1 MIAGTDHPGTLSLD
15 GVPGWILS
23 SLGGGDGVA
32 GDRPGGA
39 ATGSSG
45 RPGGGSPIAGR
56 QVGASTVRGSTRRE
70 DLTERGRPGFPRTLV
85 DLLVRAGCL
94 TPTTRVVDLAAG
106 TGRLSRQ
113 LRRVSP
119 CCIAVEPSATMR
131 AVLRVR
137 VPGVPVVAGAAES
150 LPLASGSADLVTV
163 GDAFHWF
170 DARRSLAEIA
180 RVLRP
185 GGWLALIWN
194 ERDESEPWVA
204 ELNRLLRS
212 SGDAPYARAV
222 DYLPVLEASPEF
234 VRTERRTMA
243 FSEPADRIGLVDL
256 VASRTCVNALGPSG
270 RAAIRR
276 RAAGVVATVPEP
288 IAVPYRTEMLL
299 ARAAA

>member
-1 MIAGTDHPGTLSLD
+1 MD

-23 SLGGGDGVA
+23 SMAGGSRQGD
-32 GDRPGGA
+32 A

-45 RPGGGSPIAGR
+45 RSGGRSGGRSATAGR
-56 QVGASTVRGSTRRE
+56 QPGASTVRGSTRRE
-70 DLTERGRPGFPRTLV
+70 DLTERGRPGFPRALV
-85 DLLVRAGCL
+85 ERLVRAGCL
-94 TPTTRVVDLAAG
+94 TRATRVADLAAG

-113 LRRVSP
+113 LRRVSTH
-119 CCIAVEPSATMR
+119 CVAVEPSASMR

-150 LPLASGSADLVTV
+150 LPFASGSVDLVTV
-163 GDAFHWF
+163 GDEFHWF

-204 ELNRLLRS
+204 ELGRLLRS

-222 DYLPVLEASPEF
+222 DYLPVLEGSPQF
-234 VRTERRTMA
+234 AGAERWTVA

-276 RAAGVVATVPEP
+276 RAVGVVATVPEP